1 MAQPARDNRLSRRS
15 WLLAGLGI
23 PLLRAR
29 AEEPLQVSFD
39 GDNIRVAAPGL
50 HFLTGKPLERLKD
63 GLTVAYLSK
72 LTLSSDNFNTVYR
85 PPVPERLIVSYALWE
100 QKFSVT
106 IRGVS
111 TRTTPHLLTASQAE
125 AWCFDNLAVSALGL
139 APNRPFW
146 VRLELRTADPRELP
160 RLVADSGIS
169 FTGLVE
175 LFSRKIGADDFHEEQ
190 SAGPFRLLDLPRA
203 TVARGTRLF

>member
-1 MAQPARDNRLSRRS
+1 M
-15 WLLAGLGI
+15 
-23 PLLRAR
+23 
-29 AEEPLQVSFD
+29 VSFD

-50 HFLTGKPLERLKD
+50 HFLTGKPLERLTD

-85 PPVPERLIVSYALWE
+85 PSVPERLIVSYDLWE

-111 TRTTPHLLTASQAE
+111 KRTTPHLLTASQAE

-146 VRLELRTADPRELP
+146 LRFELRTADPRELP

-175 LFSRKIGADDFHEEQ
+175 LFSRKIGAEDFHEER

-203 TVARGTRLF
+203 TVVRGTRLF